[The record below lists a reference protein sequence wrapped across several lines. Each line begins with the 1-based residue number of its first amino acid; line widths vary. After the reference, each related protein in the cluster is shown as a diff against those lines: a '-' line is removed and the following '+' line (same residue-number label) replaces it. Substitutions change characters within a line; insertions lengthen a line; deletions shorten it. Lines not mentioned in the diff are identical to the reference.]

1 MENGK
6 KRVICGIL
14 APCVWILCGVIA
26 GVLTGNRVPFPP
38 MILIIIGVIAS
49 VPLLMAALGYG
60 ASSGRKRA
68 RVLALSVVIAV
79 CGFFVGTFALGQ
91 TMNFIVLRHMGQ

>member
-26 GVLTGNRVPFPP
+26 GVLTGNRVS
-38 MILIIIGVIAS
+38 I
-49 VPLLMAALGYG
+49 
-60 ASSGRKRA
+60 
-68 RVLALSVVIAV
+68 
-79 CGFFVGTFALGQ
+79 
-91 TMNFIVLRHMGQ
+91 

>member
-6 KRVICGIL
+6 KRVI
-14 APCVWILCGVIA
+14 
-26 GVLTGNRVPFPP
+26 
-38 MILIIIGVIAS
+38 
-49 VPLLMAALGYG
+49 
-60 ASSGRKRA
+60 
-68 RVLALSVVIAV
+68 

>member
-1 MENGK
+1 MENKK

-38 MILIIIGVIAS
+38 MILIIIAGLRGINRQKACACACTQRCDRGLR
-49 VPLLMAALGYG
+49 LLCRDICIGADHEFHRAAPYG
-60 ASSGRKRA
+60 TVTTRI
-68 RVLALSVVIAV
+68 LQI
-79 CGFFVGTFALGQ
+79 
-91 TMNFIVLRHMGQ
+91 